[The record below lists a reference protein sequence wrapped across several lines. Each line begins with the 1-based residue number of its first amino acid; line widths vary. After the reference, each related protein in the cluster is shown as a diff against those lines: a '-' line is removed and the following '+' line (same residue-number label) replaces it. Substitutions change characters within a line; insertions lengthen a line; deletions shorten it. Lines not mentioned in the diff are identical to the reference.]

1 MISASALSLLVMAG
15 LGMSSAAIVLLVA
28 LVVIDWYKG
37 ELW

>member
-15 LGMSSAAIVLLVA
+15 LGLSSVAIALLVA
-28 LVVIDWYKG
+28 LVVIDWYRG